1 MLFVAQN
8 VTQKAIKRI
17 IFLFTWLLT
26 VVSVWEI
33 SNAAEADLTS
43 SKAAPVLAG
52 AAVSGAHRVTI
63 HIVIGSRSMTAL
75 LEDNATARDFASL
88 LPLTITLR
96 EFGHAE
102 KVSGALPKRLSEQ
115 GAPASD
121 AGTLGDIAYYAPWGN
136 LAFYR
141 GQGPDATGV
150 IKIAKIKSGVEAL
163 RQAGQVS
170 VTISRAK

>member
-1 MLFVAQN
+1 MLFATQN
-8 VTQKAIKRI
+8 ATPKKINRI
-17 IFLFTWLLT
+17 SFLQTWLITAGL
-26 VVSVWEI
+26 VWAVSNV
-33 SNAAEADLTS
+33 AAADLTS
-43 SKAAPVLAG
+43 RKAAPVLAG
-52 AAVSGAHRVTI
+52 AAVSGAHRMAV
-63 HIVIGSRSMTAL
+63 HIAIGSTSMTAL

-115 GAPASD
+115 GAPATD
-121 AGTLGDIAYYAPWGN
+121 AGAFGDIAYYAPWGN

-141 GQGPDATGV
+141 GQGPEATGV
-150 IKIAKIKSGVEAL
+150 IKIAKITSGIEAL
-163 RQAGQVS
+163 RQAGQIS

>member
-1 MLFVAQN
+1 MLFA
-8 VTQKAIKRI
+8 TQKKINRI
-17 IFLFTWLLT
+17 SFLPAWLVTAGL
-26 VVSVWEI
+26 VWAVSNV
-33 SNAAEADLTS
+33 AAADLTS
-43 SKAAPVLAG
+43 RKAAPVLAG
-52 AAVSGAHRVTI
+52 ATVSGAHRVTI
-63 HIVIGSRSMTAL
+63 NIAIGSASMTAI

-88 LPLTITLR
+88 LPMTITLR

-115 GAPASD
+115 GAPATD
-121 AGTLGDIAYYAPWGN
+121 AGTFGDIAYYAPWGN

-150 IKIAKIKSGVEAL
+150 IKIAKITSGVEAL